1 MEDDVSIKRPFTRE
15 QRTTIIYG
23 MLAFILILVIL
34 QLWLFTAT
42 MNAYLGGDEGVI
54 WPAAAASIFCLLL
67 NAGLLRYLYYIERV
81 RR

>member
-1 MEDDVSIKRPFTRE
+1 MSIKRPFTRE

-54 WPAAAASIFCLLL
+54 WPAAAASVFCLLL

-81 RR
+81 RQ